1 MLTGSIIIDIK
12 GKEITQRDIQRLT
25 HPVVSGVILFT
36 RNFDNKNQI
45 QDLISSI
52 KSVRD
57 DLLITVDHEGGRV
70 QRFRENFYAMPSMS
84 KLGDLYA
91 HDSEQGLRLARY
103 AGWLIARELGEL
115 HIDLN
120 YSPVLDINYGNSSV
134 IGNRSFSDNP
144 KAIIELAKAFV
155 DGQHQAGMTSVG
167 KHFPGHGFIH
177 EDSHQEISLDNRSLT
192 EMENDID
199 CFESLINFGLGAVMP
214 GHVIYK
220 KADNNPASLSSFW
233 LKDYLRKR
241 LNFKGIIISDDL
253 SMKGV
258 ADYIPDISER
268 VSQALTAGCDVAL
281 ICNKPE
287 DVDKFLDRTGYDDF
301 AAPDLSQLRIK
312 NNQNASI
319 DGLHVEE
326 VKNLMINMNFIHTP

>member
-1 MLTGSIIIDIK
+1 MLTGSIIIDIE
-12 GKEITQRDIQRLT
+12 GKEITQRDIQRLS
-25 HPVVSGVILFT
+25 HPVVCGVILFT

-45 QDLISSI
+45 QNLISSI

-91 HDSEQGLRLARY
+91 QDSEQGLRFAKY

-120 YSPVLDINYGNSSV
+120 YSPVLDINYGKSSV

-199 CFESLINFGLGAVMP
+199 CFESLINYGLGAVMP

-281 ICNKPE
+281 ICNEPE

-312 NNQNASI
+312 NNQNSSI
-319 DGLHVEE
+319 DGLHVED
-326 VKNLMINMNFIHTP
+326 VKNLMKNMNFIHIP

>member
-1 MLTGSIIIDIK
+1 MLTGSIIIDIE
-12 GKEITQRDIQRLT
+12 GKEITQRDVQRLS
-25 HPVVSGVILFT
+25 HPVVCGVILFT

-84 KLGDLYA
+84 KLGDSYA

-115 HIDLN
+115 YIDLN
-120 YSPVLDINYGNSSV
+120 YSPVLDINYGKSSV

-144 KAIIELAKAFV
+144 SVIIQLAKAFV

-199 CFESLINFGLGAVMP
+199 CFESLINYGLGAVMP

-281 ICNKPE
+281 ICNEPE
-287 DVDKFLDRTGYDDF
+287 EVDKFLDRTGYDDF

-312 NNQNASI
+312 NNQNSSI
-319 DGLHVEE
+319 DGLHVED
-326 VKNLMINMNFIHTP
+326 VKNLMKNMNFIHIP

>member
-1 MLTGSIIIDIK
+1 MLTGSIIIDIE
-12 GKEITQRDIQRLT
+12 GKEITQRDVQRLS
-25 HPVVSGVILFT
+25 HPVICGVILFT

-120 YSPVLDINYGNSSV
+120 YSPVLDINYGKSSV

-199 CFESLINFGLGAVMP
+199 CFESLINYGLGAVMP

-220 KADNNPASLSSFW
+220 KV
-233 LKDYLRKR
+233 R
-241 LNFKGIIISDDL
+241 
-253 SMKGV
+253 
-258 ADYIPDISER
+258 
-268 VSQALTAGCDVAL
+268 
-281 ICNKPE
+281 
-287 DVDKFLDRTGYDDF
+287 
-301 AAPDLSQLRIK
+301 
-312 NNQNASI
+312 
-319 DGLHVEE
+319 
-326 VKNLMINMNFIHTP
+326 

>member
-12 GKEITQRDIQRLT
+12 GKKITQRDIQRLS
-25 HPVVSGVILFT
+25 HPVVCGVILFT

-91 HDSEQGLRLARY
+91 HDSEQGLRLAKY

-120 YSPVLDINYGNSSV
+120 YSPVLDVNYGKSSV

-177 EDSHQEISLDNRSLT
+177 EDSHEEISIDSRSLA

-199 CFESLINFGLGAVMP
+199 CFESLINHRLGAVMP
-214 GHVIYK
+214 GHVVYK
-220 KADNNPASLSSFW
+220 MSDNNPASLSSFW
-233 LKDYLRKR
+233 LKDFLRKR

-268 VSQALTAGCDVAL
+268 VSQALTAGCDVVL

-287 DVDKFLDRTGYDDF
+287 DVDKFLDRTDHDNF
-301 AAPDLSQLRIK
+301 TDPDLSQLRIE
-312 NNQNASI
+312 NDQNSAI
-319 DGLHVEE
+319 DGLNVDD
-326 VKNLMINMNFIHTP
+326 VKNLMKNMNFIHTP

>member
-1 MLTGSIIIDIK
+1 MLTGSIIIDIE
-12 GKEITQRDIQRLT
+12 GKEITQRDIQRLSY
-25 HPVVSGVILFT
+25 PVVCGVILFT

-45 QDLISSI
+45 QNLISSI

-91 HDSEQGLRLARY
+91 QDSEQGLRLAKY

-120 YSPVLDINYGNSSV
+120 YSPVLDINYGKSSV

-144 KAIIELAKAFV
+144 KAITELAKAFV

-177 EDSHQEISLDNRSLT
+177 EDSHEEISIDSRSLA

-199 CFESLINFGLGAVMP
+199 CFESLINYGLGAVMP

-258 ADYIPDISER
+258 ADYIPDISQR

-281 ICNKPE
+281 ICNEPE

-312 NNQNASI
+312 NNQNSSI
-319 DGLHVEE
+319 DGLDVED
-326 VKNLMINMNFIHTP
+326 VKNLMKNMNFIHTP

>member
-1 MLTGSIIIDIK
+1 MLTGSIIIDIE
-12 GKEITQRDIQRLT
+12 GKEITQRDIQRLS
-25 HPVVSGVILFT
+25 HPVVCGVILFT

-120 YSPVLDINYGNSSV
+120 YSPVLDINYGKSSV

-144 KAIIELAKAFV
+144 KTIIELAKAFV

-167 KHFPGHGFIH
+167 KHFPGHGFIR
-177 EDSHQEISLDNRSLT
+177 EDSHEEISIDNRSLA

-199 CFESLINFGLGAVMP
+199 CFESLVNHRLGAVMP
-214 GHVIYK
+214 GHVIYN

-241 LNFKGIIISDDL
+241 LSFKGIIISDDL

-258 ADYIPDISER
+258 ADYIPDIYER
-268 VSQALTAGCDVAL
+268 VSQALTAGCDVVL

-287 DVDKFLDRTGYDDF
+287 DVDEFLDRTDHDDF
-301 AAPDLSQLRIK
+301 TAPDLSQLRIK
-312 NNQNASI
+312 KKQNSAI
-319 DGLHVEE
+319 DGLHVED
-326 VKNLMINMNFIHTP
+326 VKNLMKNMNFIHTP

>member
-1 MLTGSIIIDIK
+1 MISGSIIIDIE
-12 GKEITQRDIQRLT
+12 GKEITQRDIQRLS
-25 HPVVSGVILFT
+25 HPVVCGVILFT

-45 QDLISSI
+45 QNLISSI
-52 KSVRD
+52 KSVRE

-91 HDSEQGLRLARY
+91 QDSEQGLRLARY

-120 YSPVLDINYGNSSV
+120 YSPVLDINYGKSSV

-177 EDSHQEISLDNRSLT
+177 EDSHQEISIDNRSLA

-199 CFESLINFGLGAVMP
+199 CFESLINYGLGAVMP

-258 ADYIPDISER
+258 ADYMPDISER

-281 ICNKPE
+281 ICNEPE

-312 NNQNASI
+312 NNQNSSI
-319 DGLHVEE
+319 DGLHVED
-326 VKNLMINMNFIHTP
+326 VKNLMKNMNFIHIP

>member
-1 MLTGSIIIDIK
+1 MLTGSIIIDIE
-12 GKEITQRDIQRLT
+12 GKEITQRDIQRLS
-25 HPVVSGVILFT
+25 HPVVCGVILFT

-45 QDLISSI
+45 QNLISSI

-120 YSPVLDINYGNSSV
+120 YSPVLDINYGKSSV

-144 KAIIELAKAFV
+144 KTIIELAKAFV

-167 KHFPGHGFIH
+167 KHFPGHGFIR
-177 EDSHQEISLDNRSLT
+177 EDSHEEISIDNRSLA

-199 CFESLINFGLGAVMP
+199 CFESLVNHRLGAVMP
-214 GHVIYK
+214 GHVIYN

-241 LNFKGIIISDDL
+241 LSFKGIIISDDL

-258 ADYIPDISER
+258 ADYIPDIYER
-268 VSQALTAGCDVAL
+268 VSQALTAGCDVVL

-287 DVDKFLDRTGYDDF
+287 DVDEFLDRTDHDDF
-301 AAPDLSQLRIK
+301 TAPDLSQLRIK
-312 NNQNASI
+312 KNQKSSI
-319 DGLHVEE
+319 DGLNVEN
-326 VKNLMINMNFIHTP
+326 VKNLMKNMNFIHTP

>member
-1 MLTGSIIIDIK
+1 MLTGSIIIDIE
-12 GKEITQRDIQRLT
+12 GKEITQRDVQRLS
-25 HPVVSGVILFT
+25 HPVVCGVILFT

-84 KLGDLYA
+84 KLGDSYA

-120 YSPVLDINYGNSSV
+120 YSPVLDINYGKSSV

-177 EDSHQEISLDNRSLT
+177 EDSHEEISIDNRSLA

-199 CFESLINFGLGAVMP
+199 CFESLVKHRLGAVMP

-268 VSQALTAGCDVAL
+268 VLQALTAGCDVVL
-281 ICNKPE
+281 ICNKPD
-287 DVDKFLDRTGYDDF
+287 DVDKFLDQTGYDDF
-301 AAPDLSQLRIK
+301 TAPDLSQLRIK
-312 NNQNASI
+312 KNQNSTI
-319 DGLHVEE
+319 DGLDVED
-326 VKNLMINMNFIHTP
+326 VKNLMKNINFIHTP

>member
-1 MLTGSIIIDIK
+1 MLTGSIIIDIE
-12 GKEITQRDIQRLT
+12 GKEITQRDVQRLS
-25 HPVVSGVILFT
+25 HPVVCGVILFT

-45 QDLISSI
+45 QGLISSI

-84 KLGDLYA
+84 KLGDSYA

-120 YSPVLDINYGNSSV
+120 YSPVLDVNYGKSSV

-144 KAIIELAKAFV
+144 RAIIELAKAFV

-199 CFESLINFGLGAVMP
+199 CFESLINYGLGAVMP

-258 ADYIPDISER
+258 ADYMPDISER

-281 ICNKPE
+281 ICNEPE
-287 DVDKFLDRTGYDDF
+287 DVDKFLDRAGYDDF

-312 NNQNASI
+312 NNQNSSI
-319 DGLHVEE
+319 DGLHVED
-326 VKNLMINMNFIHTP
+326 VKNLMKNMNFIHIP

>member
-1 MLTGSIIIDIK
+1 MLSGSIIIDIE
-12 GKEITQRDIQRLT
+12 GKEITQRDVQRLS
-25 HPVVSGVILFT
+25 HPVICGVILFT

-84 KLGDLYA
+84 KLGDSYA

-103 AGWLIARELGEL
+103 SGWLIGRELGEL
-115 HIDLN
+115 HIDLS
-120 YSPVLDINYGNSSV
+120 YSPVLDINYGKSSV

-144 KAIIELAKAFV
+144 KTIIELAKAFV

-199 CFESLINFGLGAVMP
+199 CFESLINYGLGAVMP

-268 VSQALTAGCDVAL
+268 VLQALTAGCDVAL

-312 NNQNASI
+312 NNQNSSI

-326 VKNLMINMNFIHTP
+326 VKNLMKNMNFIHTP

>member
-1 MLTGSIIIDIK
+1 MLTGSIIIDIE
-12 GKEITQRDIQRLT
+12 GKEITQRDVQRLS
-25 HPVVSGVILFT
+25 HPVVCGVILFT

-84 KLGDLYA
+84 KLGDSYA

-120 YSPVLDINYGNSSV
+120 YSPVLDVNYGKSSV

-199 CFESLINFGLGAVMP
+199 CFESLINYGLGAVMP

-258 ADYIPDISER
+258 ADYMPDISER

-281 ICNKPE
+281 ICNEPE

-312 NNQNASI
+312 NYQNSSI
-319 DGLHVEE
+319 EGLNVED
-326 VKNLMINMNFIHTP
+326 VKNLMKNMNFIHIP

>member
-1 MLTGSIIIDIK
+1 
-12 GKEITQRDIQRLT
+12 
-25 HPVVSGVILFT
+25 
-36 RNFDNKNQI
+36 
-45 QDLISSI
+45 
-52 KSVRD
+52 
-57 DLLITVDHEGGRV
+57 
-70 QRFRENFYAMPSMS
+70 
-84 KLGDLYA
+84 
-91 HDSEQGLRLARY
+91 
-103 AGWLIARELGEL
+103 
-115 HIDLN
+115 
-120 YSPVLDINYGNSSV
+120 V

-177 EDSHQEISLDNRSLT
+177 EDSHEEISIDNRSLA

-199 CFESLINFGLGAVMP
+199 CFESLVNHRLGAIMP
-214 GHVIYK
+214 GHVVYK

-233 LKDYLRKR
+233 LKDFLRKK

-268 VSQALTAGCDVAL
+268 VLQALTAGCDVVL

-301 AAPDLSQLRIK
+301 TAPDLSQLRIK
-312 NNQNASI
+312 KNQNFSI
-319 DGLHVEE
+319 DGLHVED
-326 VKNLMINMNFIHTP
+326 VKNLMKNMNFIHTP

>member
-1 MLTGSIIIDIK
+1 M
-12 GKEITQRDIQRLT
+12 
-25 HPVVSGVILFT
+25 
-36 RNFDNKNQI
+36 
-45 QDLISSI
+45 
-52 KSVRD
+52 
-57 DLLITVDHEGGRV
+57 DHEGGRV

-84 KLGDLYA
+84 KLGDSYA

-115 HIDLN
+115 HIDLS
-120 YSPVLDINYGNSSV
+120 YSPVLDINYGKSSV
-134 IGNRSFSDNP
+134 IGNRSFSDDP

-155 DGQHQAGMTSVG
+155 VGQHQAGMTSVG

-199 CFESLINFGLGAVMP
+199 CFESLINYGLGAIMP

-301 AAPDLSQLRIK
+301 AAPDLSQLRII
-312 NNQNASI
+312 NNQNSSI

-326 VKNLMINMNFIHTP
+326 VKNLMKNMNFIHTP

>member
-1 MLTGSIIIDIK
+1 MLTGSIIIDIE
-12 GKEITQRDIQRLT
+12 GKEITQRDIQRLS
-25 HPVVSGVILFT
+25 HPVVCGVILFT

-120 YSPVLDINYGNSSV
+120 YSPVLDVNYGKSSV

-199 CFESLINFGLGAVMP
+199 CFESLINYGLGAVMP

-281 ICNKPE
+281 ICNEPE

-312 NNQNASI
+312 NNQNSSI
-319 DGLHVEE
+319 DGFHVED
-326 VKNLMINMNFIHTP
+326 VKNLMKNMNFIHIP

>member
-1 MLTGSIIIDIK
+1 MISGSIIIDIE
-12 GKEITQRDIQRLT
+12 GKEITQRDIQRLS
-25 HPVVSGVILFT
+25 HPVVCGVILFT

-57 DLLITVDHEGGRV
+57 DLLITVDHAGGRV

-91 HDSEQGLRLARY
+91 QDSEQGLRFAKY

-120 YSPVLDINYGNSSV
+120 YSPVLDVNYGKSSV

-199 CFESLINFGLGAVMP
+199 CFESLVKHRLGAVMP

-258 ADYIPDISER
+258 ADYMPDISER

-281 ICNKPE
+281 ICNEPE

-312 NNQNASI
+312 NNQNSSI
-319 DGLHVEE
+319 DGLHVED
-326 VKNLMINMNFIHTP
+326 VKNLMKNMNFIHIP